1 MLSYVLG
8 FSWIIQKELC
18 MRGLNF
24 YDSIALVVLIVG
36 GIDLGFMG
44 LFNVNILSIFGL
56 FSRIIFIGVGV
67 AAGYFCYQIYL
78 EKFKKA

>member
-1 MLSYVLG
+1 MKGLG
-8 FSWIIQKELC
+8 L
-18 MRGLNF
+18 
-24 YDSIALVVLIVG
+24 YDSIALIVLIVG

-56 FSRIIFIGVGV
+56 FGRLIFIGIGV